1 MKQDQPSKGAGG
13 GAGPKVL
20 SVSWAQILPDHQTA
34 VPTSSSQV
42 LHPYISFRGNI
53 CLSPCLSVPP
63 TPRKRAGLFVSTCFP
78 QHLRE
83 FFGVSYLLV
92 QLRAHLPHSG
102 LPSSSAPPLL
112 LPGPV
117 LSFWV
122 TSSLSLT
129 VLCLQSQL
137 CHGTLLRHHHWPISL
152 LPRTLQKLIF
162 LTAPLGW
169 PGIPS
174 PDLVQCLGAARIFGT
189 KILRRLHNSPYSAD
203 TFP

>member
-1 MKQDQPSKGAGG
+1 MLVLGLVLRFRPSPGHRYC
-13 GAGPKVL
+13 L
-20 SVSWAQILPDHQTA
+20 THQTA

-42 LHPYISFRGNI
+42 PHPYISFRGNA
-53 CLSPCLSVPP
+53 CLSPCLLHPVRVP
-63 TPRKRAGLFVSTCFP
+63 VCSMSTCFP

-92 QLRAHLPHSG
+92 QLGAHLRHSG

-122 TSSLSLT
+122 TGSLSPT

-137 CHGTLLRHHHWPISL
+137 CHGMLLRHHHWPISL

-162 LTAPLGW
+162 LTSTPWLGRHPL
-169 PGIPS
+169 P
-174 PDLVQCLGAARIFGT
+174 
-189 KILRRLHNSPYSAD
+189 
-203 TFP
+203 